1 DLAKEILKIHDP
13 ICSNRPESSV
23 ARGIYDCEDIAF
35 STYGEYWRRV
45 KSICVNQ
52 LLSIRKVQSFRNV
65 REEEVSVMLEKSRQ
79 FGFCWVVSKSGSYVP
94 WLVWVKYVN
103 GMNRKVRGVEE
114 DLDEFLDF
122 VVKEHLK
129 GGGIRG
135 NEKDFVDVLLDIR
148 RNDEGG
154 FVLEESSIK
163 ALVLVMFALRFT
175 RFLRNSVEL
184 VLANVVLSFE
194 FELPGGA
201 SGEDLDMR
209 EGDGLT
215 IHRKFPLKVVARCE
229 SLP

>member
-1 DLAKEILKIHDP
+1 
-13 ICSNRPESSV
+13 
-23 ARGIYDCEDIAF
+23 
-35 STYGEYWRRV
+35 
-45 KSICVNQ
+45 
-52 LLSIRKVQSFRNV
+52 
-65 REEEVSVMLEKSRQ
+65 
-79 FGFCWVVSKSGSYVP
+79 
-94 WLVWVKYVN
+94 
-103 GMNRKVRGVEE
+103 MNRKVRGVEE

-163 ALVLVMFALRFT
+163 ALVLDMFAAGIDTTYTLLIPRESTERHTIGFKRVGYCERDPILWENPE